1 MRISSLHSIGFAK
14 TGCMP
19 RRARL
24 DAPGV
29 LHHVTARGIE
39 RCDIFRDDAD
49 RLDLLERIGDATRID
64 GVCILAWSLMTNH
77 CHLLVRSGEPGVSL
91 AMQRAF
97 AGYASKF
104 NRRHGRCG
112 HLFQNRF
119 GSKVVEE
126 DPYLLELVRYIHL
139 NPVRAGIVA
148 DLEALDVYPWTGHAA
163 LMGRATV
170 PWQEI
175 AEILSVFGS
184 HVGRARAAYRRYLA
198 DSLASG
204 DGAKLQGGGVRRRG
218 GELVAVAQLGRGR
231 ERWAFD
237 ERVLGSEEFMLA
249 ARDRAFEH
257 RCVSRPRRNSGE
269 DVAMIL
275 QTVSDSFGL
284 TIAELCSGTKRRDVV
299 EARALAGFLAV
310 RGAGLRTAEV
320 AAELGVTPRAL
331 SRILARGARIATHH
345 RISIRDL

>member
-1 MRISSLHSIGFAK
+1 
-14 TGCMP
+14 MP
-19 RRARL
+19 RRPRL

-39 RCDIFRDDAD
+39 RCDIFRDDTD
-49 RLDLLERIGDATRID
+49 RLDLLERIGNATRID
-64 GVCILAWSLMTNH
+64 DLRILAWALMTNH

-97 AGYASKF
+97 GGYASNF

-119 GSKVVEE
+119 GSKVVQE

-148 DLEALDVYPWTGHAA
+148 DLDALEVYPWTGHTA
-163 LMGRATV
+163 LMGRAAV

-175 AEILSVFGS
+175 DEILCAFGS
-184 HVGRARAAYRRYLA
+184 HAGRARAAYRRFLA
-198 DSLASG
+198 DGLATG
-204 DGAKLQGGGVRRRG
+204 DVAEFDGGGVRRRG
-218 GELVAVAQLGRGR
+218 GELVASAQLGRGR

-249 ARDRAFEH
+249 ARDRAFEQ
-257 RCVSRPRRNSGE
+257 RCAPRPRRSSGQQ
-269 DVAMIL
+269 VAIIL
-275 QTVSDSFGL
+275 RTVSDAFGL

-299 EARALAGFLAV
+299 AARALVGYLAV
-310 RGAGLRTAEV
+310 RVAGLRTAEV

-331 SRILARGARIATHH
+331 ARMLAKGGRIATQR

>member
-1 MRISSLHSIGFAK
+1 
-14 TGCMP
+14 MP

-39 RCDIFRDDAD
+39 RCDIFRDDTD
-49 RLDLLERIGDATRID
+49 RLDLLERIGNATRID
-64 GVCILAWSLMTNH
+64 DLCILAWALMTNH
-77 CHLLVRSGEPGVSL
+77 CHLLVRSGKPGVSL

-97 AGYASKF
+97 GGYASMF

-119 GSKVVEE
+119 GSKVVQE

-148 DLEALDVYPWTGHAA
+148 DLNALDVYPWTGHAA

-170 PWQEI
+170 PWQEVD
-175 AEILSVFGS
+175 EILGAFGFHLS
-184 HVGRARAAYRRYLA
+184 RARATYRRFLA

-204 DGAKLQGGGVRRRG
+204 ERADFEGGGVRRRSG
-218 GELVAVAQLGRGR
+218 GLVAVAQLGRGR

-237 ERVLGSEEFMLA
+237 ERVLGSDDFMQA
-249 ARDRAFEH
+249 ARDRAFEQH
-257 RCVSRPRRNSGE
+257 CVSRPRRNSGE
-269 DVAMIL
+269 HVELIL
-275 QTVSDSFGL
+275 RTVSDAFGL

-299 EARALAGFLAV
+299 EARAIAGYLAV

-331 SRILARGARIATHH
+331 SRMLGTGAQLANQRQ
-345 RISIRDL
+345 ISIRDL